1 MTFWNSVKVR
11 LVLSSS
17 MPAINKQA
25 PQSCLFEYAIWYD
38 RWHRNYTIINQC
50 PRPKCLNIRG
60 KHTCALSSDLISF
73 SQILHAWSQIGLVTW
88 SSSQR
93 DTKSGSLSLCLI
105 KNTDD
110 VCYEVTAA
118 FFFLAKSRKCHNWSV
133 LLSIVVFIRQTS
145 GFNHLLYVN

>member
-38 RWHRNYTIINQC
+38 RRHCNYTIINQC

-105 KNTDD
+105 KKHRWCVLWSD
-110 VCYEVTAA
+110 CS
-118 FFFLAKSRKCHNWSV
+118 FFLAKSRKCHNWSV

-145 GFNHLLYVN
+145 GFNHLLSVN